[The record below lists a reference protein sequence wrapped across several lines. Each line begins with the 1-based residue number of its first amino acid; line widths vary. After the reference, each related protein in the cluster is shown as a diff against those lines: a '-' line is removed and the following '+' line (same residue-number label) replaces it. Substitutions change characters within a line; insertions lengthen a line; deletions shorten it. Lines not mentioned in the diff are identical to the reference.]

1 MRNDL
6 IIGLDIGSSHVRA
19 IAGKQNNLGKL
30 EILATGSAININN
43 VLNGEIVNIS
53 KTTAAISE
61 AMNQIS
67 HVLDGKNSE
76 HFFAS
81 NLSGSHIKV
90 QPFSLSKTRKNEREA
105 VSSNEV
111 MSLFEE
117 AKRTFADKNP
127 CVLHTLPIGFKVG
140 NLPDTL
146 DPIGQIGQKIQ
157 ADFVFISANPSKN
170 DLLTQCLKS
179 AETKHL
185 KKGNVYFSSLATAS
199 AVLSQ
204 EERQEGV
211 VLVDLGSGTSEIS
224 IFQNNRL
231 KHAKVLNWGGDLV
244 TDDIQSGLE
253 ISRDHAETLKVRFGS
268 AIQKDIPVSEV
279 VMIPGIAGRK
289 ATPVSVKN
297 LAIIIEERMKE
308 LAAIVVAEISK
319 HTDIKQL
326 KAGLVLTGGGAQ
338 LPYIDELFQKFTG
351 LDARIGDPNATSSNP
366 VIATEIKDPSYAT
379 VIGLVQVYYDQ
390 KETLEPE
397 EEPKSPE
404 DIGIST
410 TPNPP
415 KPGPRIG
422 DLFRKMVDVVMGDDE
437 GGDASY

>member
-6 IIGLDIGSSHVRA
+6 IIGLDIGSSFVRA
-19 IAGKQNNLGKL
+19 IAGKQNDRGRL
-30 EILATGSAININN
+30 EILATGTAGNSNN
-43 VLNGEIVNIS
+43 VLNGEIVNIN

-90 QPFSLSKTRKNEREA
+90 QPFTLSKTRKNEREP
-105 VSSNEV
+105 VSSQEV

-199 AVLSQ
+199 AVLSA
-204 EERQEGV
+204 EEKQEGV
-211 VLVDLGSGTSEIS
+211 V
-224 IFQNNRL
+224 
-231 KHAKVLNWGGDLV
+231 KHAVVLNWGGDLI
-244 TDDIQSGLE
+244 TEDIQSGLE
-253 ISRDHAETLKVRFGS
+253 ISRDHAENLKVRFGS
-268 AIQKDIPVSEV
+268 AIQKDIPINEV
-279 VMIPGIAGRK
+279 VMIPGISGRK

-297 LAIIIEERMKE
+297 LAIIIEERLKE
-308 LAAIVVAEISK
+308 LAAIIVAEISK
-319 HTDIKQL
+319 QTDCRQL
-326 KAGLVLTGGGAQ
+326 KAGIVITGGGAQ
-338 LPYIDELFQKFTG
+338 LPYIDEFFQKFTG
-351 LDARIGDPNATSSNP
+351 LDARIGDPNATSANP
-366 VIATEIKDPSYAT
+366 AIATEIKDPSFAT

-390 KETLEPE
+390 QETADVDDTKMESSPVKDMSKETGFTDPQ
-397 EEPKSPE
+397 
-404 DIGIST
+404 
-410 TPNPP
+410 PP
-415 KPGPRIG
+415 KPAPRIG
-422 DLFRKMVDVVMGDDE
+422 DLFRKMVDVVMGDDD
-437 GGDASY
+437 GGNASY